1 MLVYRSV
8 KCLKHKIGHGRVRP
22 GRWSNLFHGESE
34 EKNEKNLLEIA
45 TPQKSLKRRP
55 PANYAEG
62 LVKSIIALNVT
73 IS

>member
-8 KCLKHKIGHGRVRP
+8 KSLKHKIGHGRVRP

-45 TPQKSLKRRP
+45 TPKKKAP
-55 PANYAEG
+55 PANYAKG